1 MRHHTPPASGCWLLP
16 PQRRFTTTT
25 NITTANCRLPR
36 PTFAIALAVFIIACQ
51 LPASTLAV
59 FSQKDCRDLGAN
71 SHCQC
76 STMPSRF
83 EIQCPPMDFNQKF
96 TLQISPGEHVQIEC
110 DRVDAREYS
119 LLPRMSIGVSKIV
132 QIRHCPLPGHTPIA
146 RLFEHLGI
154 TKVNYLMF
162 ESGEL
167 GANLTRHHL
176 SDLENLAH
184 LRFSSNSLTH
194 MPEDL
199 FADLRNLN
207 WLDLRSNNVN
217 LTEKLFEP
225 LKSLTFL
232 ELGHNNLKTLPKG
245 IFKNQ
250 QKLLHLN
257 LWGNQLRNLT
267 KDVFEDATA
276 LTDIDLSANNIET
289 FAPDVFQPLTNL
301 SSIYINANHIRDLPY
316 GLFANN
322 KNLTEFRLINNRVAL
337 ISLPSGLFANLPH
350 LKDVRLTC
358 ELEAVPEDLFKNS
371 TKLTNLTMK
380 ENMLTTL
387 PAKLLFDQ
395 PELYDLDLTHN
406 RLQTLPDGLFQNTRN
421 LVELRLSHN
430 QLTEISSELFNP
442 LVRLEILHVDNN
454 NLFTININAFHDT
467 ANLKFLN
474 LENNKI
480 DLTEAH
486 AAMLE
491 PSQHSNSD
499 FDASSPFQF
508 LYQLE
513 ELNLRNNSIMY
524 IFNDWKTQLLE
535 LQKLDLSYNNITIFH
550 DQDLQFL
557 SRHSVEVNLTH
568 NLIHEINFNTIKIMD
583 APFADR
589 VVHIDLN
596 NNPLHCDCLMLP
608 FLQFVFGE
616 FKDKFEYKIDLTT
629 SNLQCA
635 GPPALKDKHMHELSY
650 MELVCPL
657 DDSASSVKRCP
668 RGCECWVRPHDL
680 MLLLNCSN
688 GNMTRLPTL
697 PHEPL
702 LKGIE
707 LFVENNNIA
716 RLPLATTSGY
726 ADVKRIHAAGNQ
738 LRQIDVN
745 NLPVGLQYL
754 DVRHNMLQRL
764 NISVLNFLNSSSAI
778 EGLLLSHNA
787 WVCDCEAK
795 PLLEF
800 TQNAAVLQKL
810 SVRDFNQMRCAVD
823 SAKPQHVQ
831 LFKDISVADICPTEI
846 GLVIA
851 FGIIIALLGLLIG
864 ICVALFYKY
873 NQEIK
878 VFLYA
883 HNWCLWFVT
892 EEELD
897 KDKKYDAFVSYSHKD
912 EAFIADYLVPEL
924 EHGPIPFRLCV
935 HVRDFIVGGCIPE
948 QIVRSVDE
956 SRRTIVVLSQ
966 NFIESVWA
974 RMEFRAA
981 HQSALNEKRNRLI
994 VIIYSD
1000 IENIENLD
1008 SELQAYLKTNT
1019 YLKWGDPYFWD
1030 KLRYA
1035 MPHPS
1040 RKAGGGGS
1048 GGGLEK
1054 SAMKSSVDD
1063 KLELIKPSPV
1073 TPSPTTPPAMAAKN
1087 PLIAHLNGGTPQTA
1101 IIIPNGKMANG
1112 NATQYHMNG
1121 KTPNGHINGA
1131 FIINTNAK
1139 QSDV

>member
-1 MRHHTPPASGCWLLP
+1 MHQHKASSRSRQRSRTMQSSTMSLRLLITV
-16 PQRRFTTTT
+16 FALTT
-25 NITTANCRLPR
+25 L
-36 PTFAIALAVFIIACQ
+36 CQ
-51 LPASTLAV
+51 LPAYTLAT
-59 FSQKDCRDLGAN
+59 FSQRECRDLSAK
-71 SHCQC
+71 SDCQC
-76 STMPSRF
+76 TTMPSRY
-83 EIQCPPMDFNQKF
+83 EVQCPRYESMRTDFDQKF

-110 DRVDAREYS
+110 DHVNARNYS
-119 LLPRMSIGVSKIV
+119 LLPRMSIGPTKIV

-146 RLFEHLGI
+146 RIFEHLGI

-162 ESGEL
+162 ESSEL
-167 GANLTRHHL
+167 DANLTRHHL
-176 SDLENLAH
+176 SDLQNLAH
-184 LRFSSNSLTH
+184 LRFSSKSLTH

-199 FADLRNLN
+199 FADLTNLN

-217 LTEKLFEP
+217 LTERVFEP

-232 ELGHNNLKTLPKG
+232 ELGHNNLHTLPRG

-250 QKLLHLN
+250 HKLLHLN

-267 KDVFEDATA
+267 RDLFVGATS

-301 SSIYINANHIRDLPY
+301 SSIYINANHFRELPY
-316 GLFANN
+316 GLFGNN

-337 ISLPSGLFANLPH
+337 ISLPPALFANLPH
-350 LKDVRLTC
+350 LKDVRLSC
-358 ELEAVPEDLFKNS
+358 ELELLPEDLFANS
-371 TKLTNLTMK
+371 TKLANLTLK
-380 ENMLTTL
+380 DNMLTSL
-387 PAKLLFDQ
+387 PVKLLIDQ
-395 PELYDLDLTHN
+395 YELHDLDLSHN
-406 RLQTLPDGLFQNTRN
+406 RLQTLPDGLFRNTRN

-430 QLTEISSELFNP
+430 HLSEISSELLNP
-442 LVRLEILHVDNN
+442 LINLEILHLDNN
-454 NLFTININAFHDT
+454 NLVTININAFRDT
-467 ANLKFLN
+467 SNLRFLN
-474 LENNKI
+474 LESNKI
-480 DLTEAH
+480 DLSEAH

-491 PSQHSNSD
+491 PLQNQNSD
-499 FDASSPFQF
+499 FDANSPFQF
-508 LYQLE
+508 LYQLQ

-535 LQKLDLSYNNITIFH
+535 LQRLDLSYNNITIFH

-557 SRHSVEVNLTH
+557 SKHGVEVNLTH
-568 NLIHEINFNTIKIMD
+568 NLIHEINFNNIKIMD
-583 APFADR
+583 APYANR
-589 VVHIDLN
+589 LVRIDLN

-616 FKDKFEYKIDLTT
+616 YRDKFENKIELIT
-629 SNLQCA
+629 SNLKCE
-635 GPPALKDKHMHELSY
+635 GPLNLMDKHMHELSY

-657 DDSASSVKRCP
+657 DDNASAEKRCP
-668 RGCECWVRPHDL
+668 RACECWVRPHDL
-680 MLLLNCSN
+680 MLLIKCAN

-707 LFVENNNIA
+707 LFVENNNID
-716 RLPLATTSGY
+716 RLPLGSTAGY
-726 ADVKRIHAAGNQ
+726 ADVKRIHAAGNRLHQ
-738 LRQIDVN
+738 LDAK
-745 NLPVGLQYL
+745 NLPMGLQYL

-764 NISVLNFLNSSSAI
+764 NKSLLNFFNSSSEI
-778 EGLLLSHNA
+778 EGLLLSYNA
-787 WVCDCEAK
+787 WICDCEAK

-800 TQNAAVLQKL
+800 TQSAAILRKL
-810 SVRDFNQMRCAVD
+810 VERDFNQMRCAAD
-823 SAKPQHVQ
+823 TMKPQDVQ
-831 LFKDISVADICPTEI
+831 YFKDISVADICPTEF
-846 GLVIA
+846 GL
-851 FGIIIALLGLLIG
+851 IIALGVVIALVGLIIG

-924 EHGPIPFRLCV
+924 EHGPIPFKLCI

-948 QIVRSVDE
+948 QIIRSVDE

-981 HQSALNEKRNRLI
+981 HQSALNEKRSRLI

-1040 RKAGGGGS
+1040 RKQS
-1048 GGGLEK
+1048 GGLEK
-1054 SAMKSSVDD
+1054 TAMKSSVDD
-1063 KLELIKPSPV
+1063 KLELIKPSPL
-1073 TPSPTTPPAMAAKN
+1073 TPSPTTPPAIAAKN

-1101 IIIPNGKMANG
+1101 VIIPNGKMTNG
-1112 NATQYHMNG
+1112 TTPNSHHMNG

>member
-1 MRHHTPPASGCWLLP
+1 MFHLTLPASSGCLRTSQQHWWSSQQKLLL
-16 PQRRFTTTT
+16 T
-25 NITTANCRLPR
+25 L
-36 PTFAIALAVFIIACQ
+36 TFSLIVSQ
-51 LPASTLAV
+51 LPAYAIAV
-59 FSQKDCRDLGAN
+59 FSPKDCRDFNAAN
-71 SHCQC
+71 SFCQC
-76 STMPSRF
+76 SAMPSRY
-83 EIQCPPMDFNQKF
+83 EIQCPPMDFEQKF
-96 TLQISPGEHVQIEC
+96 HLQISAGEHVQIEC
-110 DRVDAREYS
+110 GRADVRDYQ
-119 LLPRMSIGVSKIV
+119 LLPNMTIGDTKIV

-146 RLFEHLGI
+146 GLLRRLGI
-154 TKVNYLMF
+154 TNVNYLMF
-162 ESGEL
+162 ESGDL

-176 SDLENLAH
+176 SNLQNLAH

-194 MPEDL
+194 MPGDL
-199 FADLRNLN
+199 FTDLHNLN

-225 LKSLTFL
+225 LRSLTFL
-232 ELGHNNLKTLPKG
+232 ELGHNNLKTLPRG

-267 KDVFEDATA
+267 RDIFEDATA

-301 SSIYINANHIRDLPY
+301 SSIYINANHFRELPY

-337 ISLPSGLFANLPH
+337 ITLPSKLFANLPH
-350 LKDVRLTC
+350 LKDVRVTC
-358 ELEAVPEDLFKNS
+358 ELESVPEDLFENS
-371 TKLTNLTMK
+371 NRLANLTLK

-387 PAKLLFDQ
+387 PEHLFRDQ
-395 PELYDLDLTHN
+395 SELYDLDLTNN
-406 RLQTLPDGLFQNTRN
+406 RLQTLPDGLFQNLKK
-421 LVELRLSHN
+421 LVELKLSHN
-430 QLTEISSELFNP
+430 QLREISSELFNP
-442 LVRLEILHVDNN
+442 LISLELLHLDNN
-454 NLFTININAFHDT
+454 NILNINIQAFRDT
-467 ANLKFLN
+467 GSLKFLD
-474 LENNKI
+474 LENNQI
-480 DLTEAH
+480 DLAEAH
-486 AAMLE
+486 AAILE
-491 PSQHSNSD
+491 PSAHFSSD
-499 FDASSPFQF
+499 FDANSPFQF
-508 LYQLE
+508 LYKLQR
-513 ELNLRNNSIMY
+513 LNLRNNSIMY

-535 LQKLDLSYNNITIFH
+535 LQQLDLSYNNITIFH

-557 SRHSVEVNLTH
+557 SKQRIEVNLTH

-583 APFADR
+583 VPLANQKVR
-589 VVHIDLN
+589 IDLN

-608 FLQFVFGE
+608 FLQFISGE
-616 FKDKFEYKIDLTT
+616 FKEKFANKIELLTAELKCEGPT
-629 SNLQCA
+629 ALQTK
-635 GPPALKDKHMHELSY
+635 PVQELSY

-657 DDSASSVKRCP
+657 DDSASSERRCP
-668 RGCECWVRPHDL
+668 RGCECWVRPHDF
-680 MLLLNCSN
+680 MLLVNCSN
-688 GNMTRLPTL
+688 GNMTRLPAL

-702 LKGIE
+702 LKGIV
-707 LFVENNNIA
+707 LFVENNNLM
-716 RLPLATTSGY
+716 RLPLGSTSGY
-726 ADVKRIHAAGNQ
+726 ADVKQLHAAGNQ
-738 LRQIDVN
+738 LRQIEVN
-745 NLPVGLQYL
+745 NLPVGLKYL
-754 DVRHNMLQRL
+754 DVRHNQLQRL
-764 NISVLNFLNSSSAI
+764 NESVLEYLNSSSTL

-787 WVCDCEAK
+787 WACDCEAK

-800 TQNAAVLQKL
+800 TQNAAILQKL
-810 SVRDFNQMRCAVD
+810 SVRDFNQMHCATDPTNPDAAVEW
-823 SAKPQHVQ
+823 
-831 LFKDISVADICPTEI
+831 FKDISVADICPAEM
-846 GLVIA
+846 GLIIA
-851 FGIIIALLGLLIG
+851 FGTTIALLGLLVGIG
-864 ICVALFYKY
+864 MALFYKY

-878 VFLYA
+878 VYLYA
-883 HNWCLWFVT
+883 HNLCLWFVT

-924 EHGPIPFRLCV
+924 EHGPIPFKLCV
-935 HVRDFIVGGCIPE
+935 HVRDFIVGGCIPD
-948 QIVRSVDE
+948 QIIRSVDE

-1040 RKAGGGGS
+1040 RRPA
-1048 GGGLEK
+1048 GGLEK
-1054 SAMKSSVDD
+1054 TAMKSSVDD

-1112 NATQYHMNG
+1112 GTTMPVNNYHHMNG
-1121 KTPNGHINGA
+1121 KTQNGHINGA

>member
-1 MRHHTPPASGCWLLP
+1 MLQHIPPATSGCFSTP
-16 PQRRFTTTT
+16 RPRFTTQQ
-25 NITTANCRLPR
+25 CF
-36 PTFAIALAVFIIACQ
+36 TFALALFIAVCQ
-51 LPASTLAV
+51 LPAATVAV
-59 FSQKDCRDLGAN
+59 FSQKNCRDLGAN

-76 STMPSRF
+76 STMPSRY
-83 EIQCPPMDFNQKF
+83 EIQCPPMDFNHKF
-96 TLQISPGEHVQIEC
+96 TLLISPGEHVQIDC
-110 DRVDAREYS
+110 GRVDAREYN
-119 LLPRMSIGVSKIV
+119 LLPSMSIGDSKIV
-132 QIRHCPLPGHTPIA
+132 QIRQCPLPGHDPIA

-176 SDLENLAH
+176 SDLKNLAH

-199 FADLRNLN
+199 FADLGNLN

-225 LKSLTFL
+225 LKNLTFL
-232 ELGHNNLKTLPKG
+232 ELGHNNLKTLPRG

-267 KDVFEDATA
+267 RDVFEDATS

-289 FAPDVFQPLTNL
+289 FAPDVFQPLTQL
-301 SSIYINANHIRDLPY
+301 GSLYISANHIRELPF
-316 GLFANN
+316 GLFSNT

-337 ISLPSGLFANLPH
+337 IALPSKLFANLPH
-350 LKDVRLTC
+350 LKEVRLSC
-358 ELEAVPEDLFKNS
+358 ELESVPEDLFENS
-371 TKLTNLTMK
+371 NKLANLTLND
-380 ENMLTTL
+380 NMLTTL
-387 PAKLLFDQ
+387 PEQLLRDQ
-395 PELYDLDLTHN
+395 HELYDLDLSHN
-406 RLQTLPDGLFQNTRN
+406 RLQTLPDGLFQNTRK
-421 LVELRLSHN
+421 LVELKLSHN
-430 QLTEISSELFNP
+430 QLREISSELFNP
-442 LVRLEILHVDNN
+442 LVNLELLLLDNN
-454 NLFTININAFHDT
+454 NLLTINIYAFRDT
-467 ANLKFLN
+467 ANLKFLD
-474 LENNKI
+474 LENNQI
-480 DLTEAH
+480 DLAEAH
-486 AAMLE
+486 AAILE
-491 PSQHSNSD
+491 PTAYSNSE
-499 FDASSPFQF
+499 FDANSPFQF
-508 LYQLE
+508 LYKLQQ
-513 ELNLRNNSIMY
+513 LNLRNNSIMY

-535 LQKLDLSYNNITIFH
+535 LQKLDISYNNITIFH

-557 SRHSVEVNLTH
+557 SKHPVEVNLTH
-568 NLIHEINFNTIKIMD
+568 NLIHEINFNTIHIMD
-583 APFADR
+583 APFANR
-589 VVHIDLN
+589 LVRIDLN
-596 NNPLHCDCLMLP
+596 DNPLHCDCLMLP
-608 FLQFVFGE
+608 FLKFIFNE
-616 FKDKFEYKIDLTT
+616 FKDKFENKIELLT
-629 SNLQCA
+629 SNLQCE
-635 GPPALKDKHMHELSY
+635 GPTALQGKHMEELSY
-650 MELVCPL
+650 MELLCPL
-657 DDSASSVKRCP
+657 DDSASSEKRCP
-668 RGCECWVRPHDL
+668 RGCDCWVRPHDY

-688 GNMTRLPTL
+688 GNLTRLPAL

-702 LKGIE
+702 LKGIV
-707 LFVENNNIA
+707 LFVENNNLM
-716 RLPLATTSGY
+716 RLPLSSTTGY
-726 ADVKRIHAAGNQ
+726 ADVKQLHAAGNQ
-738 LRQIDVN
+738 LRAIEAN
-745 NLPVGLQYL
+745 NLPLGLQYL
-754 DVRHNMLQRL
+754 DLRHNMLQRL
-764 NISVLNFLNSSSAI
+764 NESVLDYLNSSSTMEA
-778 EGLLLSHNA
+778 LLLSHNA
-787 WVCDCEAK
+787 WLCDCETR

-800 TQNAAVLQKL
+800 TQSATVLQKL
-810 SVRDFNQMRCAVD
+810 KVRDFNQMRCAID
-823 SAKPQHVQ
+823 PMKPQNVQ
-831 LFKDISVADICPTEI
+831 WFKEISVADICPTQM

-851 FGIIIALLGLLIG
+851 MGISIALLGLLIG

-897 KDKKYDAFVSYSHKD
+897 KEKKYDAFVSYSHKD
-912 EAFIADYLVPEL
+912 ESFIADYLVPQL
-924 EHGPIPFRLCV
+924 EHGPIPFKLCI
-935 HVRDFIVGGCIPE
+935 HVRDFIVGGCIPD
-948 QIVRSVDE
+948 QIIRSVDE

-1040 RKAGGGGS
+1040 RKPT
-1048 GGGLEK
+1048 GGLEK
-1054 SAMKSSVDD
+1054 TAMKSSVDD

-1073 TPSPTTPPAMAAKN
+1073 TPSPTTPPAIAAKN

-1101 IIIPNGKMANG
+1101 IIIPNGKMTNG
-1112 NATQYHMNG
+1112 MTPNYHMNG
-1121 KTPNGHINGA
+1121 KTQNGHINGA